1 MKVGMIGLGGIAK
14 KAYLPVL
21 TQTAGIEL
29 HVCTRN
35 GAVLEEVKEKYRI
48 RHTYQNID
56 TWLQSGIKAAFVH
69 SATESHEAI
78 IDQLLDRGIH
88 VYVDKPITND
98 GESASR
104 LMEKAKKNG
113 LLLRVGFNRRYAPS
127 YQKLKELKYPNMM
140 VMEKNR
146 SRQAGDV
153 REVIFDDFIHVIDTL
168 LYLFP
173 YQIDDIRIH
182 GNSKDGKLQHVIL
195 QLIASEGTAIG
206 MMNREAGANVEKV
219 ELMNASETWSVMNV
233 SEIATHKD
241 KDVLIHGNNDWEPT
255 LMKRGF
261 HSVTASFLE
270 AVEKGATAPYGYSQ
284 DLEPHLIAERIV
296 QYIGE

>member
-29 HVCTRN
+29 HICTRN
-35 GAVLEEVKEKYRI
+35 EAVLEEVKDKYHI

-56 TWLQSGIKAAFVH
+56 AWLQSGIKAAFVH
-69 SATESHEAI
+69 SATESHESI
-78 IDQLLDRGIH
+78 IDQLLDRDIH

-104 LMEKAKKNG
+104 LMDKAKKKG
-113 LLLRVGFNRRYAPS
+113 LLLMVGFNRRYAPS
-127 YQKLKELKYPNMM
+127 YQKLKEMKSPNMI

-146 SRQAGDV
+146 SHQAADV
-153 REVIFDDFIHVIDTL
+153 RDVIFDDFIHVIDTL

-173 YQIDDIRIH
+173 YQIEEIRIH
-182 GNSKDGKLQHVIL
+182 GNSKEGKLHHVIL

-219 ELMNASETWSVMNV
+219 ELMNASETCSVMNV
-233 SEIATHKD
+233 SELATHRD
-241 KDVLIHGNNDWEPT
+241 KNVLFHGSNDWEPT
-255 LMKRGF
+255 LVKRGF
-261 HSVTASFLE
+261 HNVTAYFLE
-270 AVEKGATAPYGYSQ
+270 AVDNGSTAPYRYSQ